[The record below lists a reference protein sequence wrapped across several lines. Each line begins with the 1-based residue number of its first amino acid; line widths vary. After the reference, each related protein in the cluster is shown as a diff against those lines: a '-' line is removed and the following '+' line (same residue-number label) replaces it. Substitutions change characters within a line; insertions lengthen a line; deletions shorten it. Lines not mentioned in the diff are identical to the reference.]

1 MTTKA
6 TLSSSSTSR
15 VRRTNEQVQAAIL
28 SAISE
33 ILCEKDF
40 THITLMDIARRAKT
54 DPNVI
59 LRQFGSLEKL
69 LDRYVRSTDYWMHD
83 LLDNED
89 LKLGQRSDLER
100 MFSRMVDFLYDNQ
113 EMQRILL
120 WELTDVNDTTH
131 TIAGNREQHY
141 ADAYAAYESK
151 FTSTSIP
158 FRQIASLMV
167 AGAYYLVLH
176 RNTSTFGGVDYSLPE
191 GRVKL
196 RETLLALLD
205 LMYRQLEHR
214 QRVNEASRKLRECGV
229 SEQVIKD
236 CLNGL

>member
-1 MTTKA
+1 
-6 TLSSSSTSR
+6 
-15 VRRTNEQVQAAIL
+15 
-28 SAISE
+28 
-33 ILCEKDF
+33 
-40 THITLMDIARRAKT
+40 
-54 DPNVI
+54 
-59 LRQFGSLEKL
+59 
-69 LDRYVRSTDYWMHD
+69 
-83 LLDNED
+83 
-89 LKLGQRSDLER
+89 
-100 MFSRMVDFLYDNQ
+100 MFSRMADFLYDNQ

-141 ADAYAAYESK
+141 AGAYAVYESQ
-151 FTSTSIP
+151 FTAASIP

-196 RETLLALLD
+196 WETLLALLD

-214 QRVNEASRKLRECGV
+214 QRVNEAVRKLRECGV